1 MKWEQVPECNRSG
14 IITNYFVKVF
24 NSNKTELDD
33 KLSNVT
39 GSKYSVVIDGLQ
51 EYTNYSVKVFAATAK
66 GGGPSSEYI
75 TTTTHRKGSYKKKL
89 KRKHFFHCASVEHKF
104 TLLRGAEDKTM
115 ALKSEI

>member
-1 MKWEQVPECNRSG
+1 MLLLFNPTVPGVQPPNVRASPDSTTSIKVKWGQVPECNRSG

-24 NSNKTELDD
+24 YSNKTELDD

-39 GSKYSVVIDGLQ
+39 GSKDSVVIDGLQ

-75 TTTTHRKGSYKKKL
+75 NTTTHRKGSYKKK
-89 KRKHFFHCASVEHKF
+89 
-104 TLLRGAEDKTM
+104 
-115 ALKSEI
+115 